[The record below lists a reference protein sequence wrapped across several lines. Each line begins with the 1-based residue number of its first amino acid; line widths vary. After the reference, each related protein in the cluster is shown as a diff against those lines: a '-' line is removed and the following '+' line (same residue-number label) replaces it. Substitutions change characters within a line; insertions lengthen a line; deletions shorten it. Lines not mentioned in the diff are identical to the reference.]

1 MASLDDLIK
10 KNDKK
15 LAQGRKDFEKFMT
28 KDLTK
33 KKRK

>member
-1 MASLDDLIK
+1 MSEFEKLVK
-10 KNDKK
+10 KNDKA

>member
-1 MASLDDLIK
+1 MASLEKLIK

-15 LAQGRKDFEKFMT
+15 LAQGRKNFGKFMT

-33 KKRK
+33 KRGK

>member
-1 MASLDDLIK
+1 MSEFDKLVK
-10 KNDKK
+10 KNDKA